1 MEMGD
6 ETSSLDG
13 DGFVHPN
20 KFKRKK
26 TEDPVDPA
34 KVQQNLLG
42 KNKFGSLAGDKNGNK
57 TTPVVSQPDKPSGR
71 GKLPPL
77 VVRNIDYATLAVQM
91 RTWKV
96 KPLSKLTR
104 FGIKLQCFTHEDFNA
119 VEDHLKKLG
128 VEYYT
133 HDKPSDRP
141 YRVVLRGLPLVDPE
155 NLKHRL
161 KEDHDLVPQAV
172 HIIKRKGECASLE
185 ESFYLL
191 HFPKGYTNLQK
202 LREIRAVG
210 NIVVR
215 WEAYRNKR
223 ADVTQCM
230 SCLHFGHGTRNC
242 HLKSRCNTC
251 GGSHETDSC
260 PDQEAPAKRCANC
273 SGAHSATDRSCPKRA
288 EYIRIR
294 QKATTSNQS
303 GRKPAKKTPA
313 VPAFSPLN
321 FPPLP
326 GEKPAVPGSAT
337 MDFPPLSGDTGRRQP
352 AGKGTNQGGLDPRV
366 RAGSYANPPSPE
378 AEQEPRQELYSM
390 AEVWAIHQEYR
401 MRLAQCK
408 SHRDQV
414 DVVGYMLC
422 KYGV

>member
-1 MEMGD
+1 MEVEDG
-6 ETSSLDG
+6 TSSQDG
-13 DGFVHPN
+13 DGFVLPN

-26 TEDPVDPA
+26 TDDPVINSGEA
-34 KVQQNLLG
+34 EQNLLN
-42 KNKFGSLAGDKNGNK
+42 KNKFNKLVNDKKGNK
-57 TTPVVSQPDKPSGR
+57 TTPVVTQPAKSSGK

-77 VVRNIDYATLAVQM
+77 VVRNVDFATLAEKM
-91 RTWKV
+91 RDLTA
-96 KPLSKLTR
+96 KPLKKLTR
-104 FGIKLQCFTHEDFNA
+104 FGIKLQCFSPEEFNA
-119 VEDHLKKLG
+119 VEGHLQKLG

-141 YRVVLRGLPLVDPE
+141 YRVVLRGLPLVDTA
-155 NLKHRL
+155 NLKQRL
-161 KEDHDLVPQAV
+161 KEDHDLAPQAV
-172 HIIKRKGECASLE
+172 HIIKRKGECATLE

-202 LREIRAVG
+202 LREIKAVG

-242 HLKSRCNTC
+242 HLKRRCNTC
-251 GGSHETDSC
+251 GGPHETDSC
-260 PDQEAPAKRCANC
+260 PDKQAPAKRCANC

-294 QKATTSNQS
+294 QKATTTNQP
-303 GRKPAKKTPA
+303 GRKPAKPTPA
-313 VPAFSPLN
+313 VPALSPLN

-326 GEKPAVPGSAT
+326 GTNPAVSGRQMTDSPVLPDQTKPGNS
-337 MDFPPLSGDTGRRQP
+337 
-352 AGKGTNQGGLDPRV
+352 TNKGGLDPRA
-366 RAGSYANPPSPE
+366 RAGSYAKPPTPE
-378 AEQEPRQELYSM
+378 AGQEPREELYSM

-401 MRLAQCK
+401 MRLSQCK
-408 SHRDQV
+408 NHRDQV